1 MSLKISHEGRVLRLT
16 LSCSEKKNSLSLDLS
31 RALVDASKE
40 AKGAILIDSEGPIFC
55 SGMDLSSHEQCE
67 GTRIH
72 EKLFTLGIRSEVPII
87 CAIQGP
93 ALGGGLG
100 LIANSHI
107 AIAAQGTQFGL
118 TEVRTGMWPFVI
130 WNSMVRAL
138 GERRALMLALTGRLF
153 GTAEA
158 YQWGLV
164 HEVVAPIELDDRAT
178 AIAHQMAE
186 SSAVAIKLGLKN
198 TRESRDLP
206 LEDSIRLALQLRA
219 EAFESA
225 DFREGLSAFQE
236 KRKPEWPSLKTDLTQ
251 KSQS

>member
-1 MSLKISHEGRVLRLT
+1 MSLKISREGRVLRLT
-16 LSCSEKKNSLSLDLS
+16 LACSEKKNSLSVDLS

-40 AKGAILIDSEGPIFC
+40 ATGAILIDSEGPVFC
-55 SGMDLSSHEQCE
+55 SGMDLSSPGQCE
-67 GTRIH
+67 ETRIH
-72 EKLFTLGIRSEVPII
+72 EKLFTMGIWSEVPII
-87 CAIQGP
+87 CAVQGP

-118 TEVRTGMWPFVI
+118 TEIRTGMWPFVI
-130 WNSMVRAL
+130 WNSMVSAL

-158 YQWGLV
+158 YQWGLI
-164 HEVVAPIELDDRAT
+164 HEVVPLIELDDRAT

-186 SSAVAIKLGLKN
+186 SSAVAIGLGLRN

-206 LEDSIRLALQLRA
+206 LEDASRLALQLRA
-219 EAFESA
+219 EAFQSP
-225 DFREGLSAFQE
+225 DFQEGLSAFHE
-236 KRKPEWPSLKTDLTQ
+236 KRKPEWPSLKSDLMQ
-251 KSQS
+251 K